1 MTHSTRVRRVRE
13 SAPHVMATIALLL
26 IVPNRNAFA
35 QSAARP
41 IPPAAAAITS
51 DGWDTLSADITIRR
65 AHVNQDGSPA
75 GDPPET
81 VQLHWER
88 TKAAGGW
95 RTTTTVVAASRR
107 MARGPDGRDVP
118 IPQKLTGT
126 RVVDEADGSKLR
138 VYDANGKELT
148 AGRWNVAAALG
159 GDPAA
164 EATAAAA
171 GRPTTRAPILGR
183 EWADA
188 LVARTAARDRRQRAL
203 ELRHG
208 QPTSRVNG
216 RDQVRQRARGHHD
229 RSSGRSGDGC
239 SRSKRTS
246 RAVPISLRIRHFDTR
261 RVRCL
266 RTDPRRLRG
275 GGDQGRA
282 AGR

>member
-1 MTHSTRVRRVRE
+1 
-13 SAPHVMATIALLL
+13 MATIALLL

-51 DGWDTLSADITIRR
+51 DAWDTLSADITIRR
-65 AHVNQDGSPA
+65 VHVNQDGSPS
-75 GDPPET
+75 GDAPET

-88 TKAAGGW
+88 TQVAGGW

-126 RVVDEADGSKLR
+126 RVVDEADGSQLR

-164 EATAAAA
+164 AATAATAS
-171 GRPTTRAPILGR
+171 RPTKRAPIFGR

-216 RDQVRQRARGHHD
+216 RDQYVSVQGETTTEVLVDPETALPVETNLSRGADLVAHTTFRYTPIEGSGLLRSGIHTERVNAGD
-229 RSSGRSGDGC
+229 RGRSVVDIEYANV
-239 SRSKRTS
+239 
-246 RAVPISLRIRHFDTR
+246 RAER
-261 RVRCL
+261 RR
-266 RTDPRRLRG
+266 
-275 GGDQGRA
+275 
-282 AGR
+282 